1 MLGFF
6 RNRLVI
12 RLERWASAICRMSTF
27 ISFWFTLLFAAILI
41 TSFAANAEPYHL
53 ANIWAEVEA
62 YPSGSGKVYMTSNDA
77 SPVSESGWGESSESK
92 FTIAQDGETTQ
103 YRVDN
108 GEFISYSVPRF
119 FGIVQVQPEEG
130 YDCVGLVKR
139 IDENGEYSDED
150 YYFGSEAYYDRTPD
164 LLNPKRVG
172 GAPYT
177 KIGFVGA
184 KGMDVDMNSGRD
196 GVKYET
202 QAILTE
208 EEKTEFNALETT
220 ELQYYYYHDRVVER
234 AAWPT
239 EPTKIYALFKEKV
252 SVTLDEK
259 GEAIFSSNDNLK
271 LQDNSDLKAYVVYK
285 VVNVKGMLKETD
297 SIPARLGVF
306 LKGEPGKTY
315 SFDRIPEPNKL
326 VQVTSDGMKTYNGV
340 DRRFDFKIK
349 TDRLVF
355 LSDYLTVAIPG
366 GATPATFFTIDTD
379 VTGINTLST
388 DKSGD
393 ERVFDLQGRNLG
405 KDINAQPH
413 GIYIKDGKK
422 IAR

>member
-1 MLGFF
+1 M
-6 RNRLVI
+6 RK
-12 RLERWASAICRMSTF
+12 A
-27 ISFWFTLLFAAILI
+27 LLFAAMLI

-62 YPSGSGKVYMTSNDA
+62 YPSGSGKVYITSNDA
-77 SPVSESGWGESSESK
+77 SPVSESGWGDSSESK

-108 GEFISYSVPRF
+108 GEFVSYSVPRF

-150 YYFGSEAYYDRTPD
+150 YYFGSEAYYNRTPD

-208 EEKTEFNALETT
+208 EEKNEFNALETT

-239 EPTKIYALFKEKV
+239 ESTKIYALFKEKV

-285 VVNVKGMLKETD
+285 VVNGKGMLKETD

-326 VQVTSDGMKTYNGV
+326 VQVTSDGMKTYNALLCQIFGFYPESEILYMYGNYEYGQGFYKAEN
-340 DRRFDFKIK
+340 RYA
-349 TDRLVF
+349 
-355 LSDYLTVAIPG
+355 SSGNYLTVAIAG
-366 GATPATFFTIDTD
+366 GTPPTFFTLDTS
-379 VTGINTLST
+379 VTGINALST
-388 DKSGD
+388 GKAGN
-393 ERVFDLQGRNLG
+393 ERVFDLHGRDIG

-422 IAR
+422 CFKK